1 MNDDRE
7 TPPKR
12 KPGEDDTLFDIDFLD
27 DTTSHSGSRSKVT
40 NSHANANYIPP
51 SHVLPEETIDLD
63 ADDDNIENDVH
74 ENLFM
79 SNNHDD
85 QTSWNANRFDSD
97 AYQPQSL
104 RAVKPP
110 GLFAR
115 FGNGLK
121 NAFTFKRKKGPES
134 FEMNHYNA
142 VTNNELDD
150 NYLDSRNKFNKF

>member
-7 TPPKR
+7 TPKR

-27 DTTSHSGSRSKVT
+27 DTTTHSGSRSKVT

-74 ENLFM
+74 ENPFM

-110 GLFAR
+110 VYLLGLVMVSKCLYVQTEERAR
-115 FGNGLK
+115 KFRN
-121 NAFTFKRKKGPES
+121 ES
-134 FEMNHYNA
+134 
-142 VTNNELDD
+142 LQCGD
-150 NYLDSRNKFNKF
+150 